1 MAGDLFAFTI
11 VGLITGA
18 AYAIAASGL
27 VVTYA
32 TSNVFNM
39 AHGAVGMVMAFLYWE
54 LSVNQGLP
62 EVVALVLV
70 VGVIAPLFGAMLERT
85 MMRKLTNASVSVAL
99 VVTVGLLV
107 LLIGFAQTVWP
118 PGARSVAKF
127 FPNSSV
133 GIASVTVSA
142 HQLITF
148 GLAAVVAAGLWYFL
162 SRTQTGVAMR
172 AVVDN
177 RTLVALHG
185 AYPERLAMYSWAIGS
200 SLAALAGILL
210 VADIGL
216 DYATLTLLV
225 INAYAA
231 ALVGRLKS
239 LPATFVGALAL
250 GIAQSYF
257 LFGLRWLPD
266 GFDDGGLING
276 LRSALPTLFLF
287 AVMLYLP
294 QEKLRVGAVTGT
306 RLPRLPSHRR
316 VLVSG
321 VGFVAAVVVLVNVL
335 STSNVSRFGQA
346 LVISAI
352 MLSLVVLTGYGGVIS
367 LSQMTFVGVGALIVA
382 RTFGGELSVV
392 SVATAAIVSGI
403 VGAIVALPA
412 LRLKG
417 LYLGLGTLAFA
428 VAMDKMIFES
438 RLLGFNLGGSKLIE
452 RPTILGIS
460 LEGER
465 AFTVFVAIMFVLMA
479 VVVLQ
484 IRRGRF
490 GRFLLAIRDSHAAC
504 GTLGL
509 AITRTRVMVFAM
521 SAALAGVAGA
531 LYGGMRIAVGPI
543 DFVMFNSLPILL
555 LVVVFG
561 VTSVSGA
568 LLGGLTLGL
577 LPILQEQFPALG
589 GIVFLLVGAAAV
601 GLGNNPNGVVSLLF
615 DRARRIAG
623 REAEP
628 AAFVPGT
635 VEERVLNI
643 PDELPEE
650 VSLVGAS

>member
-490 GRFLLAIRDSHAAC
+490 GRFLLA
-504 GTLGL
+504 L
-509 AITRTRVMVFAM
+509 
-521 SAALAGVAGA
+521 
-531 LYGGMRIAVGPI
+531 
-543 DFVMFNSLPILL
+543 SLIH
-555 LVVVFG
+555 
-561 VTSVSGA
+561 
-568 LLGGLTLGL
+568 
-577 LPILQEQFPALG
+577 I
-589 GIVFLLVGAAAV
+589 
-601 GLGNNPNGVVSLLF
+601 
-615 DRARRIAG
+615 
-623 REAEP
+623 
-628 AAFVPGT
+628 
-635 VEERVLNI
+635 
-643 PDELPEE
+643 
-650 VSLVGAS
+650 